1 MSEKIQITVIATGFS
16 SEKEKRTMSNI
27 SSKYTMPKQKPSGVI
42 LEEAEVLPVQDEDMF
57 SISGVPKNP
66 YDIPSIIRRN
76 KKSS

>member
-1 MSEKIQITVIATGFS
+1 VIATGFS

-27 SSKYTMPKQKPSGVI
+27 SAKYTVPKQKPSGVI